1 MSNLRVGLTGGIGSG
16 KSTVARL
23 LADRGA
29 FVVDADAIAR
39 EVVSPGSD
47 GLAALVDHFGVRILN
62 ADGSLN
68 RQELAGIVF
77 ADPDERAQLDA
88 ITHPRIAGLTHER
101 YKLAAPGQ
109 IIVHDVP
116 LLVELGLASGYD
128 HVVVVD
134 CPDEIRVQRLVER
147 GLTGADARSRIAA
160 QATREQRLAVAD
172 TVLDNSTTADDL
184 VVQVDAL
191 WEQLTSGI
199 RHES

>member
-1 MSNLRVGLTGGIGSG
+1 MANLRVGLTGGIGSG

-23 LADRGA
+23 LAEHGA

-39 EVVSPGSD
+39 EVVAPGAD
-47 GLAALVDHFGVRILN
+47 GLAALVDHFGVGILH

-77 ADPDERAQLDA
+77 ADPDERARLDA
-88 ITHPRIAGLTHER
+88 ITHPRIAALTHLR
-101 YKLAAPGQ
+101 YEQAAPGQ
-109 IIVHDVP
+109 VIVHDVP

-134 CPDEIRVQRLVER
+134 CPDEVRVQRLVHR
-147 GLTGADARSRIAA
+147 GLTEQDARARIGA

-172 TVLDNSTTADDL
+172 TVLDNSTAPGELAD
-184 VVQVDAL
+184 QVDAL
-191 WEQLTSGI
+191 WARLT
-199 RHES
+199 